1 MPFKTVTLL
10 TMSSFSSTFNGAEL
24 DFRFADE
31 MDVQDL
37 EELIETYLLPLEQL
51 TTIGG
56 GGGFRNPES
65 PIITAAE
72 VSDIVLI
79 SITLLRI
86 DSLLCYSSYLSR
98 ILSWRG
104 TWIA

>member
-1 MPFKTVTLL
+1 
-10 TMSSFSSTFNGAEL
+10 MSSFSSTFSGAEL

-37 EELIETYLLPLEQL
+37 KDLIETYLLPLEQL
-51 TTIGG
+51 TAIGE
-56 GGGFRNPES
+56 GGFRNPES

-72 VSDIVLI
+72 VSDIYCYY
-79 SITLLRI
+79 TLSSLNI
-86 DSLLCYSSYLSR
+86 DYLQCPSSYPYR
-98 ILSWRG
+98 IRSWRR

>member
-1 MPFKTVTLL
+1 
-10 TMSSFSSTFNGAEL
+10 MSSFSSTFSGAEL

-31 MDVQDL
+31 MDIQDL
-37 EELIETYLLPLEQL
+37 KELIESYLLPLEQL
-51 TTIGG
+51 TAIG

-72 VSDIVLI
+72 VSDIYCYC
-79 SITLLRI
+79 TLSSLNI
-86 DSLLCYSSYLSR
+86 DSLQCSSLYQYQIR
-98 ILSWRG
+98 SWRR